1 MSVEEAG
8 PVLQGPDE
16 HQVVHQGDALPKADV
31 TSDQR
36 LGLAAFVLS
45 LIGVGLS
52 TYMTIA
58 HFTEAAILACAG
70 GGELSCTA
78 VTTSPQSRLV
88 GVPVVLIGLTY
99 FVVMGVLT
107 SPPVWTRGAR
117 IVAVVRTVLAISA
130 VAFVLWLVA
139 AEVLIIGHVCLW
151 CTAVHVVA
159 LAILLVLTR
168 SAPERW
174 GLRTVDA
181 VVTPAPA
188 PDASAS
194 AGRGRWFR

>member
-1 MSVEEAG
+1 MSVKEAG
-8 PVLQGPDE
+8 PVLRGPDE
-16 HQVVHQGDALPKADV
+16 HQVVHQGDALRKTVV

-36 LGLAAFVLS
+36 LGLTAFVLS

-88 GVPVVLIGLTY
+88 GIPVVLIGLTY
-99 FVVMGVLT
+99 FIVMGVLT
-107 SPPVWTRGAR
+107 SPPLWTRGAR
-117 IVAVVRTVLAISA
+117 IVAVIRTALAIAA

-151 CTAVHVVA
+151 CTAVHAVA
-159 LAILLVLTR
+159 LVILLVLTR

-181 VVTPAPA
+181 PLAPA
-188 PDASAS
+188 PGPDPSANE
-194 AGRGRWFR
+194 GRGRSFR